1 MAVNQVLTTPAP
13 DQRILAQRSNQDIAL
28 GKVRRLRVLQPSPD
42 IRFDLIEAVIRNF
55 APQDRV
61 KITSRYSD
69 NIVNYDGGKKLIVRQ
84 GTIIGYETLGDHHFY
99 MLYQPDSPSE
109 SKVFDFDPVV
119 YKNDFIDY
127 ENMEVITDSNKV
139 TIVYSKEDPQK
150 PSQVG
155 FTVEI
160 EKL

>member
-1 MAVNQVLTTPAP
+1 MAVTPILIP
-13 DQRILAQRSNQDIAL
+13 TPEQRTSVQRSNQDIAL
-28 GKVRRLRVLQPSPD
+28 SKVRRLRALQSSPD

-84 GTIIGYETLGDHHFY
+84 GTIIGYETLGEHHFY
-99 MLYQPDSPSE
+99 MLYQPDDSGE

-119 YKNDFIDY
+119 YKKDFIDY
-127 ENMEVITDSNKV
+127 NQMEATVGTNKV
-139 TIVYSKEDPQK
+139 TIVYSKEDLQK

-155 FTVEI
+155 FIVEI